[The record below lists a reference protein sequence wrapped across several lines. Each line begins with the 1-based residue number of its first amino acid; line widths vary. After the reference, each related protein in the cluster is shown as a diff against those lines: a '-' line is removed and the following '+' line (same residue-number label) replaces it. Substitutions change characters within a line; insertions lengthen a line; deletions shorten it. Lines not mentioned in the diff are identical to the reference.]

1 MTDPSQLEAVVRGV
15 AIGGFAAAGLA
26 LAATPRPTPT
36 RWLGAIFFICAIA
49 HVVTGWRPELQRFD
63 PVWAASVVGTGLF
76 WMFAL
81 DLLEDAPHPPAW
93 RLIAP
98 VGAFL
103 FWLAAQVAPKAWCP
117 PIWSVYIFLQI
128 LLVGHLLLVAWRGWR
143 GDLVA
148 QRRRLR
154 PLLAA
159 SAGGYV
165 LVVAAKDM
173 GWLPF
178 LPTGTMGVV
187 QAGALAI
194 LALGTTLALL
204 RAEPQLVEAQADTS
218 AATASAPPS
227 MDLGPADRL
236 VLVRLE
242 RAMTENEVWR
252 GEDLSIGALAAL
264 VGAPEHRL
272 RKLIN
277 GVLSHRNFADYVNS
291 HRIAAAKVAL
301 ADPEQALKS
310 VSAIAFDLGFA
321 SLGPFNRAFRA
332 ETDSTPTAWRQ
343 RACAAAPSNSPR
355 LRLVETGDTLPNSNK
370 SA

>member
-1 MTDPSQLEAVVRGV
+1 MADLSQLEAVIRGV

-26 LAATPRPTPT
+26 LAATPRPNPT
-36 RWLGAIFFICAIA
+36 RWLGATFFVCAIA
-49 HVVTGWRPELQRFD
+49 HVICGWRPELERFD

-81 DLLEDAPHPPAW
+81 DLLEDTPHPPAW
-93 RLIAP
+93 RLVAP
-98 VGAFL
+98 IGAFL
-103 FWLAAQVAPKAWCP
+103 FWLAAQIAPPAWCP
-117 PIWSVYIFLQI
+117 PIWGVYLGLQI
-128 LLVGHLLLVAWRGWR
+128 LLVGHLLVVAWRGWR
-143 GDLVA
+143 GDLVP

-159 SAGGYV
+159 SACGYV

-178 LPTGTMGVV
+178 LPTGTMGVI
-187 QAGALAI
+187 QASALAI

-204 RAEPQLVEAQADTS
+204 RAEPQLLEAQADAS
-218 AATASAPPS
+218 AAPAPEPSS

-236 VLVRLE
+236 VLARLDK
-242 RAMTENEVWR
+242 AMTDNEVWR

-277 GVLSHRNFADYVNS
+277 GVLGHRNFADYVNS
-291 HRIAAAKVAL
+291 HRIAAAKLAL

-332 ETDSTPTAWRQ
+332 ETGSTPTAWRQ
-343 RACAAAPSNSPR
+343 ETCANGSPR
-355 LRLVETGDTLPNSNK
+355 LRLVETRQTASNSNK
-370 SA
+370 LA